1 MSKLKATISVQQP
14 LLPGYLIE
22 SDWLSQPIVFIA
34 NHKLITAR
42 REAMT
47 RLEAM
52 LEEIW
57 RRDDYTTNIQIHLVE
72 ANPMNPLATAKRIAL
87 VYQRDTLDLGPWSET
102 KKAHF
107 LDELTALDEEFN
119 YYLQNQQS
127 MGQGFFHIHSYQE
140 GRIDPVAEQCVIAD
154 AFGYAM
160 ILTGGFETAPGE
172 PDSYSIT
179 PFHSMR
185 PLHPSTSTH

>member
-127 MGQGFFHIHSYQE
+127 MGQGFFHIYSYQE

-154 AFGYAM
+154 AFGYSSVLA
-160 ILTGGFETAPGE
+160 GGFNQDDSTAE
-172 PDSYSIT
+172 FYTVT

-185 PLHPSTSTH
+185 PLQLTSTPH